1 MSELQNQ
8 FDALVEAIAA
18 YNTGNKMG
26 RAAAI
31 LRFQFVAD
39 AALEALTEALLDKQA
54 VCRNRR
60 ELISQG
66 HTHGLIK
73 NEKTWLKLIFDREHL
88 DEAWDDCIAEVIY
101 ENITELYLD
110 VLSDFIAKIEIG

>member
-26 RAAAI
+26 RAEAI

-39 AALEALTEALLDKQA
+39 AALEALTEALLCKQV

-66 HTHGLIK
+66 HIHSLIK
-73 NEKTWLKLIFDREHL
+73 NEKTWLKFIFDREHL

-110 VLSDFIAKIEIG
+110 ILSDFIGKIEIG

>member
-8 FDALVEAIAA
+8 FDALVEAITA

-31 LRFQFVAD
+31 LHFQFVAD
-39 AALEALTEALLDKQA
+39 AALEALAEALLDKQV

-73 NEKTWLKLIFDREHL
+73 NEKGWLRLIFDREHL
-88 DEAWDDCIAEVIY
+88 DETWDDCIAEVIY

>member
-1 MSELQNQ
+1 MNELQKQ
-8 FDALVEAIAA
+8 FNALIEAIDA

-31 LRFQFVAD
+31 LRFQFVTD
-39 AALEALTEALLDKQA
+39 AALEALTEALLNKE
-54 VCRNRR
+54 VLCKSRR
-60 ELISQG
+60 DLISQG

-73 NEKTWLKLIFDREHL
+73 NEKTWLRLIFDRDHL
-88 DEAWDDCIAEVIY
+88 DETWDDCIAEVIY

-110 VLSDFIAKIEIG
+110 VLSDIIAKM